1 MPRTPNRPVDVFKH
15 IDMSGGNENECWE
28 WKGRINPKDNRP
40 YFTVNGQR
48 RPSYAI
54 VLELYTGEEA
64 KGRVARHNCDNPI
77 CCNPYHIIWG
87 DHQDNMNDMKERERH
102 GLPKIVIR
110 AIRKLLDEGHTQTSI
125 AELYGVSRET
135 ISSISTGRR
144 SVKDSNGS
152 CSYGESERS
161 EQDSGNKRLLDIN

>member
-28 WKGRINPKDNRP
+28 WKGRLNPKDNRP
-40 YFTVNGQR
+40 YFTIAGQR
-48 RPSYAI
+48 RPSYAV

-64 KGRVARHNCDNPI
+64 KGRVARHKCDNSV
-77 CCNPYHIIWG
+77 CCNPHHLIWG

-102 GLPKIVIR
+102 GLPKIVVR
-110 AIRKLLDEGHTQTSI
+110 AIRKLLDEGHTQSHI

-144 SVKDSNGS
+144 GDGDSNES
-152 CSYGESERS
+152 CSRREDKHSK
-161 EQDSGNKRLLDIN
+161 QDTGNKR

>member
-15 IDMSGGNENECWE
+15 IDMHGGNDNDCWE
-28 WKGRINPKDNRP
+28 WKGRLNPKDGRP

-64 KGRVARHNCDNPI
+64 KGRIARHNCDNPI
-77 CCNPYHIIWG
+77 CCNPHHIVWG

-110 AIRKLLDEGHTQTSI
+110 SIRKLLAEGRTQSDI
-125 AELYGVSRET
+125 AKLYGVSRET
-135 ISSISTGRR
+135 VSSISTGRR
-144 SVKDSNGS
+144 TSEIDPDEDSKQHVLN
-152 CSYGESERS
+152 
-161 EQDSGNKRLLDIN
+161 

>member
-28 WKGRINPKDNRP
+28 WKGRLNPKDNRP
-40 YFTVNGQR
+40 YFTVAGQR
-48 RPSYAI
+48 RPSYAV

-64 KGRVARHNCDNPI
+64 KGRVARHKCDNSV
-77 CCNPYHIIWG
+77 CCNPHHLIWG

-102 GLPKIVIR
+102 GLPKIVVR
-110 AIRKLLDEGHTQTSI
+110 AIRKLLDEGHTQSHI

-144 SVKDSNGS
+144 GDGDSNES
-152 CSYGESERS
+152 CSRGEYKHSK
-161 EQDSGNKRLLDIN
+161 QDTGNKR

>member
-28 WKGRINPKDNRP
+28 WKGRLNPKDNRP
-40 YFTVNGQR
+40 YFTVAGQR
-48 RPSYAI
+48 RPSYAV

-64 KGRVARHNCDNPI
+64 KGRVARHQCDNSV
-77 CCNPYHIIWG
+77 CCNPHHLVWG

-102 GLPKIVIR
+102 GLPKIVVR
-110 AIRKLLDEGHTQTSI
+110 SIRKLLAEGRTQSDI

-144 SVKDSNGS
+144 GDRDSNES
-152 CSYGESERS
+152 CSHGEGEDSK
-161 EQDSGNKRLLDIN
+161 QDT